1 MSLPYKQILYAT
13 ERRMKQIQDIQSALS
28 SFKVAAATQAAATE
42 EGDNKKGNKA
52 FNQIIRIIKYLK
64 GIDKLTEL
72 EAYLYDSNVGVRMF
86 AAYGL
91 LQVAPELVIPVF
103 KEIAQRDDIHS
114 LTAKMT
120 LKQWEEKKLAF
131 PF

>member
-1 MSLPYKQILYAT
+1 MPYKQILYAT

-86 AAYGL
+86 TAYGL